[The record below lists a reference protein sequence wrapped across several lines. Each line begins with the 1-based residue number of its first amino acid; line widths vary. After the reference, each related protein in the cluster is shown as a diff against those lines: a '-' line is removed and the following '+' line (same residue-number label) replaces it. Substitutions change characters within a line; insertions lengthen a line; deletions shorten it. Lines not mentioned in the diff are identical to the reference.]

1 MAASDGVKVF
11 KIKSWRKKGV
21 ALPDVLEQYMSIN
34 PELNVMP
41 FCSQFIPMEV
51 GSVLTD
57 LLIVKGRGSLRLK
70 LFNLYLFTDIP
81 GNEQVISFPK
91 DFFFNIKRVLAKG

>member
-1 MAASDGVKVF
+1 MAGSDGVKVF

-21 ALPDVLEQYMSIN
+21 ALPEVLEQYMSIN

-51 GSVLTD
+51 SCMTVTL
-57 LLIVKGRGSLRLK
+57 GRR
-70 LFNLYLFTDIP
+70 D
-81 GNEQVISFPK
+81 
-91 DFFFNIKRVLAKG
+91 